1 MKTKV
6 LGNEQLPPA
15 EYSLYC
21 VAFHACLSSGE
32 VGRLQLGIVGPP
44 PKFGRRAETDDRR
57 SMLSL
62 FTFIQ
67 YTFPEGG
74 RERTGA
80 WEGRRGGTEDQYLAT
95 VSLSDGPYIL
105 SPTPSVLGPF
115 FHLRE

>member
-1 MKTKV
+1 MKTNV

-21 VAFHACLSSGE
+21 VAFNACLSSGE

-44 PKFGRRAETDDRR
+44 PKFGRRTETDDRR

-67 YTFPEGG
+67 YTFPEGERGQGPG
-74 RERTGA
+74 RGGE
-80 WEGRRGGTEDQYLAT
+80 GGTEDQYLAT

-105 SPTPSVLGPF
+105 PPTPSVLGAF